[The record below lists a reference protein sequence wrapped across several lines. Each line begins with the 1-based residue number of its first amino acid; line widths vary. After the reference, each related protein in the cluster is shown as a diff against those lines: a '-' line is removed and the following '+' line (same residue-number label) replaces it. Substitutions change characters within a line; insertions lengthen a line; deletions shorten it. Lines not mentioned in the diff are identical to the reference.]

1 MKVTPPDAYSDG
13 TLFGGCDRLVSRAK
27 VIENQVMVIS
37 VILVSSDSSEESV
50 RTSAGR
56 VILFGTIPTTI
67 LDTTPTVTPPTTHVD
82 STLTPTEIPIVS
94 PIVSPSLD
102 YTPVSPDYSPSSDTE
117 SDTSE
122 DPSPDRIPPLPATLP
137 FLSSTDDSLDS
148 NTPDT
153 PPSTT
158 HGTPFTEIT
167 PSTQSSPATSGALR
181 RRVMI
186 LAPGQPIPYG
196 RPYQYHPNGLLHMLT
211 ARKRVGPL
219 PTHRLAM
226 RHSVDYSSSDLF
238 TYDDSSETSSD
249 SSLDDLSDSSSG
261 HSFLDHSSPALP
273 SGMRSSHE
281 LCSVVSSI
289 PHSFAAIT
297 ERPSHSSSVSP
308 SRKRSRSPTTSVSIS
323 SPIPGALSPA
333 RADLLPPP
341 KRIRS
346 FDYVTNLED
355 CSNESSESSVPR
367 ETSLRDDVVIRGSDE
382 PYSEPD
388 IDPAIQA
395 EIDEY
400 IAYVDALR
408 AEGIYAR
415 VIVETV
421 AREEVKTSV
430 EGPVEVMVDRVMHPA
445 VSGDI
450 PEPAQEEGAIEGI
463 YEMLGDLG
471 HKIIA
476 TGQQSVVLS
485 ERISE
490 LEQDNTRFRGTLDVA
505 SKRVTRLQR
514 MELRVQ
520 RDEADLTIMPNIR
533 SGAATITREFVRRTN
548 MKRARSEWKQN
559 LEGNGTVNDNGN
571 VNGNEGGNGYNF
583 GGFMHVARECTY
595 QDFLKCQ
602 PLNFNGTEGVVMGL
616 TR

>member
-1 MKVTPPDAYSDG
+1 
-13 TLFGGCDRLVSRAK
+13 
-27 VIENQVMVIS
+27 
-37 VILVSSDSSEESV
+37 
-50 RTSAGR
+50 
-56 VILFGTIPTTI
+56 
-67 LDTTPTVTPPTTHVD
+67 
-82 STLTPTEIPIVS
+82 
-94 PIVSPSLD
+94 
-102 YTPVSPDYSPSSDTE
+102 
-117 SDTSE
+117 
-122 DPSPDRIPPLPATLP
+122 
-137 FLSSTDDSLDS
+137 
-148 NTPDT
+148 
-153 PPSTT
+153 
-158 HGTPFTEIT
+158 
-167 PSTQSSPATSGALR
+167 
-181 RRVMI
+181 MI
-186 LAPGQPIPYG
+186 LAPRQPIPYG
-196 RPYQYHPNGLLHMLT
+196 RPYQYHPNGPLYMLT

-219 PTHRLAM
+219 PTHHLAM

-238 TYDDSSETSSD
+238 TFDDSSETSSD

-261 HSFLDHSSPALP
+261 HSSLDHSSPALP
-273 SGMRSSHE
+273 SGMRSSHQ

-297 ERPSHSSSVSP
+297 ERPSHSSSMGP

-346 FDYVTNLED
+346 FDSVTNLED

-367 ETSLRDDVVIRGSDE
+367 ENSLRDDVVIRGSDE

-520 RDEADLTIMPNIR
+520 RDEADLTTMPNIR
-533 SGAATITREFVRRTN
+533 SGATMTREVVNELIDRRVAEALE
-548 MKRARSEWKQN
+548 ARDAARN
-559 LEGNGTVNDNGN
+559 LEPLVEGGGEQEDEDGDDYEGGNGGGNRNGGVNGNGGNGNGGNGNGGVNGNGNGRGNGNGNDNGN
-571 VNGNEGGNGYNF
+571 VNRNEGGNDYNF

-602 PLNFNGTEGVVMGL
+602 PLNFNGTEGVCFDMVELANEIQKMEAELWNLTVKGNDLTPYIRRFQELVLLCTRMVPDKEDKVERFIWGL
-616 TR
+616 PHNIQGNVIAVEPTKLQDAIRIASKLTDQKLKGYARSAKNKRRFDNNSMENHG